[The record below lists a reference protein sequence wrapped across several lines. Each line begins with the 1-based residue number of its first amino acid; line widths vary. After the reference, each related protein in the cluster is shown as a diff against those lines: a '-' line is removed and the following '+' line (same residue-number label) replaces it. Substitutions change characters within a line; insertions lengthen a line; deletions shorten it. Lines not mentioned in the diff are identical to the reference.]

1 MQAFHNTSNI
11 VCRDPKGAVEL
22 GTSATIRIFA
32 WDDDVQS
39 VTLRLWQEY
48 GPESSPEAQALSGEK
63 RVVMQKS
70 DFAGALPTGVPD
82 SAQCF
87 EAIVKPAAT
96 GLIWY
101 RFELQASDGAVWSYG
116 AQENRCTGV
125 GSFAYGEPPS
135 FQITCYEPRGSFAGV
150 EDPSWYKGGV
160 VYQIFPDRFA
170 RDANWHERTKQ
181 ALAVPRNGVSR
192 QLVEDWEKTPE
203 YQRDANGRVTEW
215 DFYGGSLAGIE
226 EKLSYLENLGITAL
240 YLNPIYAAS
249 SNHRY
254 DIADYLEVDPVLGTV
269 EDFERLCV
277 KAAEHGISIWMAFLI
292 TVALIQNTLINFLT
306 TPNQEQFSRLAQ
318 PMMSGL
324 RSVRMERMRAGGV

>member
-1 MQAFHNTSNI
+1 ME
-11 VCRDPKGAVEL
+11 G
-22 GTSATIRIFA
+22 GTNVRI
-32 WDDDVQS
+32 
-39 VTLRLWQEY
+39 THIPQEEF
-48 GPESSPEAQALSGEK
+48 PAQALSGEK

-82 SAQCF
+82 YAQCF

-181 ALAVPRNGVSR
+181 ALAVPRNGVFR

-215 DFYGGSLAGIE
+215 DFYGGSPRR
-226 EKLSYLENLGITAL
+226 SRYLRRGRRCPAAL
-240 YLNPIYAAS
+240 PGRRRRV
-249 SNHRY
+249 HPR
-254 DIADYLEVDPVLGTV
+254 PRCG
-269 EDFERLCV
+269 
-277 KAAEHGISIWMAFLI
+277 
-292 TVALIQNTLINFLT
+292 
-306 TPNQEQFSRLAQ
+306 
-318 PMMSGL
+318 
-324 RSVRMERMRAGGV
+324 

>member
-70 DFAGALPTGVPD
+70 DFAGALPAGVPD
-82 SAQCF
+82 YAQCF
-87 EAIVKPAAT
+87 ETTVKPAAT

-101 RFELQASDGAVWSYG
+101 RFELEASDGAVWSYG

-135 FQITCYEPRGSFAGV
+135 FQ
-150 EDPSWYKGGV
+150 
-160 VYQIFPDRFA
+160 
-170 RDANWHERTKQ
+170 
-181 ALAVPRNGVSR
+181 
-192 QLVEDWEKTPE
+192 
-203 YQRDANGRVTEW
+203 
-215 DFYGGSLAGIE
+215 
-226 EKLSYLENLGITAL
+226 
-240 YLNPIYAAS
+240 
-249 SNHRY
+249 
-254 DIADYLEVDPVLGTV
+254 
-269 EDFERLCV
+269 
-277 KAAEHGISIWMAFLI
+277 
-292 TVALIQNTLINFLT
+292 
-306 TPNQEQFSRLAQ
+306 
-318 PMMSGL
+318 
-324 RSVRMERMRAGGV
+324 

>member
-70 DFAGALPTGVPD
+70 DFADALPTGVPD
-82 SAQCF
+82 YAQCF

-135 FQITCYEPRGSFAGV
+135 FQITCYEPRGSKGELSTRFSLTGLHEMQTGTNV
-150 EDPSWYKGGV
+150 PSRHWLFQELG
-160 VYQIFPDRFA
+160 F
-170 RDANWHERTKQ
+170 
-181 ALAVPRNGVSR
+181 LASW
-192 QLVEDWEKTPE
+192 LKT
-203 YQRDANGRVTEW
+203 GRRP
-215 DFYGGSLAGIE
+215 
-226 EKLSYLENLGITAL
+226 LS
-240 YLNPIYAAS
+240 
-249 SNHRY
+249 
-254 DIADYLEVDPVLGTV
+254 
-269 EDFERLCV
+269 
-277 KAAEHGISIWMAFLI
+277 IS
-292 TVALIQNTLINFLT
+292 T
-306 TPNQEQFSRLAQ
+306 TPTA
-318 PMMSGL
+318 
-324 RSVRMERMRAGGV
+324 A